1 MQLVTGTHAKYL
13 EEYWRDLE
21 LNGNEPEYDDT
32 NYEELDFEKIDPD
45 EPWII
50 PEQFKEEAPEDESM
64 EEEKEL
70 TEVE

>member
-1 MQLVTGTHAKYL
+1 MLLVIGTHAKYL

-45 EPWII
+45 EPWIV
-50 PEQFKEEAPEDESM
+50 PE
-64 EEEKEL
+64 
-70 TEVE
+70 